1 MIIKKVI
8 GIDLGTDMTR
18 VYLKGTG
25 IVIAE
30 PSIVAFNNRTNR
42 VVAVGTEAK
51 RMLSRTPTHVT
62 ALRPMINGVIGDFDM
77 AKEMVQHIL
86 KSEKLPW
93 SWLTETIVSVP
104 TNLTEVER
112 KSVEDLLKE
121 VGISKVHL
129 VEQPIAAALGSHL
142 DINQPTAHLIVD
154 IGAGTS
160 GMAIISMNGIVVSKR
175 LKIGGDYLNQE
186 ILKGI
191 KEEMKL
197 HIGEPTAEEIKI
209 AVGAAI
215 PQTERL
221 EIVIRGRDAVNGLPR
236 EMAIKDTQVRYWLTR
251 PLKLVVEDLKELID
265 VTPPELAGDIYKNG
279 IYLSGGGSL
288 LRGADQLFR
297 KEIGVDVH
305 LVDEPLL
312 CVSRGT
318 GIIAE
323 NIEAYGN
330 ILDNFSGSKFINL

>member
-1 MIIKKVI
+1 MVFKKTI
-8 GIDLGTDMTR
+8 GIDLGTDAVR

-25 IVIAE
+25 IILSE

-62 ALRPMINGVIGDFDM
+62 ALRPMVNGVIGDFDM
-77 AKEMVQHIL
+77 AKEMIQHIL

-121 VGISKVHL
+121 VGVSKVHL
-129 VEQPIAAALGSHL
+129 VEQPIAASLGSHL
-142 DINQPTAHLIVD
+142 DVSQPTAHLIVD
-154 IGAGTS
+154 IGAGTT

-175 LKIGGDYLNQE
+175 LKIAGDYLNQE

-197 HIGEPTAEEIKI
+197 HIGEPTAEEVKI

-221 EIVIRGRDAVNGLPR
+221 EIVIRGRDAGSGLPR
-236 EMAIKDTQVRYWLTR
+236 EAVIKDNQVRYWLTR
-251 PLKLVVEDLKELID
+251 PLKVVIEDLKELID
-265 VTPPELAGDIYKNG
+265 MTPPELAGDIYKNG

-288 LRGADQLFR
+288 LRGVDQLFK
-297 KEIGVDVH
+297 KEIGVEIH

-312 CVSRGT
+312 CVSRGS
-318 GIIAE
+318 GLVAE
-323 NIEAYGN
+323 NIAAYGG
-330 ILDNFSGSKFINL
+330 ILDNFSSSKIINL

>member
-1 MIIKKVI
+1 
-8 GIDLGTDMTR
+8 
-18 VYLKGTG
+18 
-25 IVIAE
+25 
-30 PSIVAFNNRTNR
+30 
-42 VVAVGTEAK
+42 
-51 RMLSRTPTHVT
+51 
-62 ALRPMINGVIGDFDM
+62 MINGVIGDFDM

-86 KSEKLPW
+86 KSDKLPW

-121 VGISKVHL
+121 VGVSSVRL

-142 DINQPTAHLIVD
+142 DIGQPTAHLTVD
-154 IGAGTS
+154 IGAGTT

-175 LKIGGDYLNQE
+175 LKIAGDYLNQE
-186 ILKGI
+186 VLKGV
-191 KEEMKL
+191 KEELKL

-209 AVGAAI
+209 AVGAAV

-221 EIVIRGRDAVNGLPR
+221 EIVIRGRDAANGLPR
-236 EMAIKDTQVRYWLTR
+236 ETVIKDTQVRYWLTR

-265 VTPPELAGDIYKNG
+265 VTPPELAGDIYRNG
-279 IYLSGGGSL
+279 IYLLGGGSL
-288 LRGADQLFR
+288 LRGVDQLFR

-323 NIEAYGN
+323 NPGVYDN
-330 ILDNFSGSKFINL
+330 LLDNFSGSKLVNL

>member
-1 MIIKKVI
+1 MILKKTI
-8 GIDLGTDMTR
+8 GIDLGTDATR

-25 IVIAE
+25 IILSE

-62 ALRPMINGVIGDFDM
+62 ALRPMVNGVIGDFDM

-121 VGISKVHL
+121 VGVSEVHL
-129 VEQPIAAALGSHL
+129 MEQPIAAALGSHL

-154 IGAGTS
+154 IGAGTT
-160 GMAIISMNGIVVSKR
+160 GIAIISMNGIVVSKR
-175 LKIGGDYLNQE
+175 LKIAGDYLNQE

-197 HIGEPTAEEIKI
+197 HIGEPTAEDIKI
-209 AVGAAI
+209 AVGAAT
-215 PQTERL
+215 PQNERL
-221 EIVIRGRDAVNGLPR
+221 EIVIRGRDAANGLPR
-236 EMAIKDTQVRYWLTR
+236 EAVIKDNQVRYWLAKPIKTII
-251 PLKLVVEDLKELID
+251 ESLKELID

-279 IYLSGGGSL
+279 IYLCGGGSM
-288 LRGADQLFR
+288 LRGLDQLMK
-297 KEIGVDVH
+297 KEIGVEVH
-305 LVDEPLL
+305 TVDEPIL
-312 CVSRGT
+312 CVSRGS
-318 GIIAE
+318 GLVAE
-323 NIEAYGN
+323 NVKAYRSL
-330 ILDNFSGSKFINL
+330 LDNFSSSKIINL